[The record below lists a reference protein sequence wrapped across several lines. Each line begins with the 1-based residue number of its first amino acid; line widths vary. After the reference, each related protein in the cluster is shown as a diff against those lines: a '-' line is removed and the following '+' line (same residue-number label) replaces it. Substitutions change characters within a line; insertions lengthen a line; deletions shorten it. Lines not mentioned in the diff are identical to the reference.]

1 MGGSS
6 RNLLDRL
13 SMRLVIALAA
23 CVVAFCDRDRA
34 QAFDFFGLWSSE
46 DSAPPVSRTAISYSV
61 AIDVAGGDGGI
72 RNAVL
77 DASSLSKLSKDA
89 PPDGETLARRAESDF
104 GPVIDALWGAGYYN
118 ATVTISLGAASL
130 TVASSA
136 SSDVVAFA
144 RAAESYRDRAVAP
157 VVIKVDPG
165 PLFRLRS
172 IRVVDAAAVEFSQ
185 DELPPR
191 IVGLKQG
198 DPAVASD
205 LRAAE
210 ARIIDG
216 FRNQGRPLAKVQSIA
231 PVVDHAAQVMDVS
244 VTADP
249 GPVAPFGDA
258 TMKGPE
264 SFDPG
269 IARSFLYI
277 QPGDPYSPRAV
288 QDARTSIRQIP
299 AVGGVRITEGT
310 ALDAYGRLP
319 YQIDVEDRLP
329 YAVGASVQYST
340 TNGPAGQVYWE
351 DRNVFGGAEHL
362 RLQADIFYAPPWYV
376 TSPNVQ
382 DFSIHDLGGRLS
394 ASFLKPALWNTRNDL
409 LINALAERV
418 STAGAGFFGYQAED
432 VDATIALRH
441 RFSQYFSFQAGL
453 EGQTGSATDVLGKV
467 DYTLVGVPLSV
478 TYDSTD
484 SKLDPTSGFRVT
496 ASAAGFPTFLG
507 SSLDLVQA
515 KARASAYYA
524 LDADQRF
531 VLAGRIGL
539 GAMGGPALDEIPAN
553 WLFYAGG
560 GGSVRGYAFNS
571 LGPTGI
577 FDAVIGGRSLFEA
590 SAELRVRVND
600 TIGIV
605 PFFDAGNAFASSF
618 PNFDQ
623 PLYTSAGLGLRYFT
637 AVGPIRLDVAFPL
650 QRHAGNGPVA
660 VYFSI
665 GQAF

>member
-1 MGGSS
+1 
-6 RNLLDRL
+6 
-13 SMRLVIALAA
+13 
-23 CVVAFCDRDRA
+23 
-34 QAFDFFGLWSSE
+34 
-46 DSAPPVSRTAISYSV
+46 
-61 AIDVAGGDGGI
+61 
-72 RNAVL
+72 
-77 DASSLSKLSKDA
+77 
-89 PPDGETLARRAESDF
+89 
-104 GPVIDALWGAGYYN
+104 
-118 ATVTISLGAASL
+118 
-130 TVASSA
+130 
-136 SSDVVAFA
+136 
-144 RAAESYRDRAVAP
+144 
-157 VVIKVDPG
+157 
-165 PLFRLRS
+165 
-172 IRVVDAAAVEFSQ
+172 
-185 DELPPR
+185 
-191 IVGLKQG
+191 
-198 DPAVASD
+198 
-205 LRAAE
+205 
-210 ARIIDG
+210 
-216 FRNQGRPLAKVQSIA
+216 
-231 PVVDHAAQVMDVS
+231 
-244 VTADP
+244 
-249 GPVAPFGDA
+249 
-258 TMKGPE
+258 
-264 SFDPG
+264 
-269 IARSFLYI
+269 
-277 QPGDPYSPRAV
+277 
-288 QDARTSIRQIP
+288 
-299 AVGGVRITEGT
+299 VGGVRITDGT
-310 ALDAYGRLP
+310 ALAAYARLP

-329 YAVGASVQYST
+329 YAIGASVQYST

-351 DRNVFGGAEHL
+351 DRNVFGGAEQL

-394 ASFLKPALWNTRNDL
+394 ASFVKPALWNTRNDL

-515 KARASAYYA
+515 KVRASAYYA

-623 PLYTSAGLGLRYFT
+623 RLYNSAGLGLRYFT

>member
-1 MGGSS
+1 MGGSP
-6 RNLLDRL
+6 RHLPDRL
-13 SMRLVIALAA
+13 GVRLVVVLAA
-23 CVVAFCDRDRA
+23 SVVAFCALDSAR
-34 QAFDFFGLWSSE
+34 AFDFFGLWSSE
-46 DSAPPVSRTAISYSV
+46 DSAPPVSLTAISYSV
-61 AIDVAGGDGGI
+61 TIDVAGGDGGI
-72 RNAVL
+72 RNAVM
-77 DASSLSKLSKDA
+77 DASSLYKLRKDA
-89 PPDGETLARRAESDF
+89 PPDGEALARRAESDF
-104 GPVIDALWGAGYYN
+104 GPVTDALWGAGYYN

-130 TVASSA
+130 TVASS
-136 SSDVVAFA
+136 DVAAFA
-144 RAAESYRDRAVAP
+144 RAAESYRNRAVAP
-157 VVIKVDPG
+157 VAIKVDPG

-172 IRVVDAAAVEFSQ
+172 IRVVNAVGIEFTR

-191 IVGLKQG
+191 IVGLKPG
-198 DPAVASD
+198 DPAIAAD
-205 LRAAE
+205 LRAAQ
-210 ARIIDG
+210 ARIVDY
-216 FRNQGRPLAKVQSIA
+216 FRSQGRPLAKVQSIA
-231 PVVDHAAQVMDVS
+231 PVVDHAAHVIDVT

-249 GPVAPFGDA
+249 GPVAPFGEA
-258 TMKGPE
+258 TMTGPD
-264 SFDPG
+264 SFDPA

-310 ALDAYGRLP
+310 TLDAYGRLP

-329 YAVGASVQYST
+329 YAVGASAQYST
-340 TNGPAGQVYWE
+340 TNGPGGQVYWE
-351 DRNVFGGAEHL
+351 DRNVFGGAERL
-362 RLQADIFYAPPWYV
+362 RLQADIFYAPPWYI
-376 TSPNVQ
+376 TSQSVQ

-394 ASFLKPALWNTRNDL
+394 ASFLKPALWDTRNDL
-409 LINALAERV
+409 LVDALAERV
-418 STAGAGFFGYQAED
+418 STAGAGFLGYEAD
-432 VDATIALRH
+432 DIDATAALRH
-441 RFSQYFSFQAGL
+441 RFSQYFSFQAGV
-453 EGQTGSATDVLGKV
+453 EGQTGNATDALGRV
-467 DYTLVGVPLSV
+467 NYTLVGVPLSV

-484 SKLDPTSGFRVT
+484 SKLDPTRGFRVT

-531 VLAGRIGL
+531 VLAGRVGL

-553 WLFYAGG
+553 WRFYAGG

-571 LGPTGI
+571 LGPTGP

-590 SAELRVRVND
+590 SAELRVKVND

-605 PFFDAGNAFASSF
+605 PFFDTGNAFASSF
-618 PNFDQ
+618 PNFSQ

-650 QRHAGNGPVA
+650 QRHVGTGPVA
-660 VYFSI
+660 VYVSI